1 MFKSKQNTRIKI
13 VFKFSLLFLL
23 LIVIKVFYI
32 QVIEYDKLS
41 TLANELWNRNL
52 TIKADRGKILD
63 RNGKVIVDN
72 QTCTGVY
79 IVPSQIKD
87 KQEVS
92 SILSKYLNT
101 TKEDLL
107 SHLNKKTSIERI
119 HPEGRCIDNEI
130 SKQIDSH
137 NLDGIYLLKESKR
150 YYKYNNLL
158 SHVVGYTGIDN
169 QGLSGLEL
177 KYDNILKGQDGNIKY
192 VSNGKGQKLSLSETY
207 EKEIKG
213 QDIYLTVDLDIQ
225 LSLDNELN
233 EAYKKYNADG
243 AIGIVMDSKNGQI
256 LAMTSLPSFNPKNYK
271 EYDETIINRNL
282 AIWQNFEPGSTFK
295 IITLAAAINE
305 NKVNIFEEY
314 YNDKGSIKIASSTLH
329 CWKRK
334 GHGLQTYLQVVENS
348 CNPGFVTLGNRLGTK
363 TLFNYIKKLG
373 FGKKTGIDLNGE
385 ATGILFKEDKVGPVE
400 LATTAFGQGISVSA
414 IQQVSSLSAI
424 LNNGNLYKPYIVLK
438 EGSKD
443 IKPVLKESNIVTK
456 ETSELVNYAL
466 RSVVAN
472 GSGRNAYIENYQI
485 GGKTG
490 TAQKVGSDGRYMLNN
505 YILSFIGF
513 INDED
518 NKYVIYIALDNP
530 KGVTQYGG
538 VASAPIA
545 KNVLQDIISIK
556 DIKPKETL
564 PKIYKWDDT
573 MYETIPTLI
582 GKTKKEVKLL
592 LKNFKIEFVGSGETV
607 LDSSPSENTR
617 VKQGST
623 IKILLN

>member
-192 VSNGKGQKLSLSETY
+192 VSNGKGQNK
-207 EKEIKG
+207 I
-213 QDIYLTVDLDIQ
+213 
-225 LSLDNELN
+225 
-233 EAYKKYNADG
+233 
-243 AIGIVMDSKNGQI
+243 
-256 LAMTSLPSFNPKNYK
+256 FNP
-271 EYDETIINRNL
+271 L
-282 AIWQNFEPGSTFK
+282 F
-295 IITLAAAINE
+295 
-305 NKVNIFEEY
+305 IF
-314 YNDKGSIKIASSTLH
+314 L
-329 CWKRK
+329 
-334 GHGLQTYLQVVENS
+334 
-348 CNPGFVTLGNRLGTK
+348 
-363 TLFNYIKKLG
+363 
-373 FGKKTGIDLNGE
+373 
-385 ATGILFKEDKVGPVE
+385 
-400 LATTAFGQGISVSA
+400 
-414 IQQVSSLSAI
+414 
-424 LNNGNLYKPYIVLK
+424 
-438 EGSKD
+438 
-443 IKPVLKESNIVTK
+443 
-456 ETSELVNYAL
+456 
-466 RSVVAN
+466 
-472 GSGRNAYIENYQI
+472 
-485 GGKTG
+485 
-490 TAQKVGSDGRYMLNN
+490 
-505 YILSFIGF
+505 
-513 INDED
+513 
-518 NKYVIYIALDNP
+518 
-530 KGVTQYGG
+530 
-538 VASAPIA
+538 
-545 KNVLQDIISIK
+545 
-556 DIKPKETL
+556 
-564 PKIYKWDDT
+564 
-573 MYETIPTLI
+573 
-582 GKTKKEVKLL
+582 
-592 LKNFKIEFVGSGETV
+592 
-607 LDSSPSENTR
+607 
-617 VKQGST
+617 
-623 IKILLN
+623 

>member
-79 IVPSQIKD
+79 IVPSQVKD

-438 EGSKD
+438 EGSKE

-490 TAQKVGSDGRYMLNN
+490 TAQKVGIDGRYMLNN

>member
-438 EGSKD
+438 EGSKE

-490 TAQKVGSDGRYMLNN
+490 TAQKVGIDGRYMLNN

-592 LKNFKIEFVGSGETV
+592 LKNFKIEFVGSGETA

>member
-438 EGSKD
+438 EGSKE

-490 TAQKVGSDGRYMLNN
+490 TAQKVGIDGRYMLNN

-573 MYETIPTLI
+573 IYETIPTLI

>member
-438 EGSKD
+438 EGSK
-443 IKPVLKESNIVTK
+443 

-490 TAQKVGSDGRYMLNN
+490 TAQKVGIDGRYMLNN

>member
-438 EGSKD
+438 EGSKE

-490 TAQKVGSDGRYMLNN
+490 TAQKVGIDGRYMLNN